1 MSAEFDAAVA
11 RVSELSQDPGNDVKL
26 KLYALY
32 KQATSGDVSGKR
44 PGFTNPVGR
53 AKYDAW
59 AACPACRPR
68 MRRLSTSVWSIPVV
82 RWDAAAYDGD
92 FHFVTDYGTGLLDLL
107 TVEPPASVIDIGCGT
122 GCMLRLWPIADL
134 TSLASMSTRT

>member
-11 RVSELSQDPGNDVKL
+11 RVSELSQDPGNEVKL

-32 KQATSGDVSGKR
+32 KQATQGDVEGKR

-59 AACPACRPR
+59 TEVSG
-68 MRRLSTSVWSIPVV
+68 LS
-82 RWDAAAYDGD
+82 AEEAKAAYIDVVDG
-92 FHFVTDYGTGLLDLL
+92 L
-107 TVEPPASVIDIGCGT
+107 
-122 GCMLRLWPIADL
+122 
-134 TSLASMSTRT
+134 